1 MEINVSKILTF
12 FVYMAFMAFMAIVMV
27 EWASGCGESYVD
39 AAGDTHQHQC
49 WIVK

>member
-1 MEINVSKILTF
+1 MTKLINFLAFI
-12 FVYMAFMAFMAIVMV
+12 AFMAFMSIVMV

-39 AAGDTHQHQC
+39 AAGDSHQHQC